1 MIKLAKYIE
10 HEFNRNTIFFSQA
23 YSRAE
28 ASLSFIYYII
38 EDTKLINLS
47 DEEKKYVEQIKA
59 SYMEILNLTKKIT
72 DEIQKYKEAYQDFLI
87 SDNNID

>member
-10 HEFNRNTIFFSQA
+10 HEFDRNTIFFSQA

-38 EDTKLINLS
+38 QDTKLVNLTE
-47 DEEKKYVEQIKA
+47 EEKRYVDRIKE
-59 SYMEILNLTKKIT
+59 SYLAILDFTKKIT
-72 DEIQKYKEAYQDFLI
+72 EEIQIYKEAYQDFLL
-87 SDNNID
+87 SDCEQD